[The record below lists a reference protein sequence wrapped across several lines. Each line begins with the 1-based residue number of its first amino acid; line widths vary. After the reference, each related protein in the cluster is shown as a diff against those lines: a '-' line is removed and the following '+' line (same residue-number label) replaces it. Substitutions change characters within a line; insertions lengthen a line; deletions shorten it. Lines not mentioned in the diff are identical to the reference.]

1 MFTGIITDVGE
12 VLSVEAGGDT
22 RIAIATAYDVETI
35 AIGASI
41 ACSGACLTV
50 IDKGPG
56 EGSGWFAADVSAET
70 LGRTTLG
77 AWRAGTRVNLERS
90 LALGDELCGHF
101 VLGHVD
107 GVARVVRREPEG
119 ASVRLACVAPDGLGP
134 FLAEKGSVTLD
145 GVSFT
150 VNRADGDGFE
160 INVVPH
166 TLECTTFGA
175 ARPGDGV
182 NLEVDVLAR
191 YVARRNNAHLNNEG

>member
-1 MFTGIITDVGE
+1 VFTGIITDVGE

-22 RIAIATAYDVETI
+22 RVAIATAYDVDTI

-50 IDKGPG
+50 VDTGAG

-90 LALGDELCGHF
+90 LALGDELGGHF

-107 GVARVVRREPEG
+107 GVARVVGREPEG
-119 ASVRLACVAPDGLGP
+119 DSVRLACVAPDGLGR

-150 VNRADGDGFE
+150 LNRVGGNRGEGDGFE

-166 TLECTTFGA
+166 TLDCTTFGA

-182 NLEVDVLAR
+182 NLEIDVLAR
-191 YVARRNNAHLNNEG
+191 YVDRLRNPA